1 MKSIEK
7 IDITRKYTTD
17 QALSIILDK
26 VNELVDAHNHIE
38 GINTSICI
46 GDNQI
51 STLISDVSS
60 INATVTTLAA
70 KELNIDFLP
79 KEKLNINND
88 LLKNAKIDILKKR
101 GI

>member
-38 GINTSICI
+38 IINTSTCI
-46 GDNQI
+46 GDNRI
-51 STLISDVSS
+51 STLVADVSS
-60 INATVTTLAA
+60 LNATVTTLTA
-70 KELNIDFLP
+70 KELNV
-79 KEKLNINND
+79 KQKLNIDND
-88 LLKNAKIDILKKR
+88 LIKNAKIDTLKNR

>member
-7 IDITRKYTTD
+7 IDITRKQTTD
-17 QALSIILDK
+17 QTLSIILDK
-26 VNELVDAHNHIE
+26 VNELVDAHNHLE
-38 GINTSICI
+38 NINASICI
-46 GDNQI
+46 DDNQI
-51 STLISDVSS
+51 STLVTDVAS

-79 KEKLNINND
+79 KEQLNINND
-88 LLKNAKIDILKKR
+88 LLKNAKIDTLKKR

>member
-7 IDITRKYTTD
+7 IDITRKYTTE

-38 GINTSICI
+38 SINTSICI

-79 KEKLNINND
+79 KEKLNIDND
-88 LLKNAKIDILKKR
+88 LIKNAKIDTLKKR

>member
-38 GINTSICI
+38 SKNTSICI

-88 LLKNAKIDILKKR
+88 LLKNAKIDTLKKR